1 RTREVEARGRAV
13 VGEHLGLE
21 TGQQAQ
27 GLRVALEPADVARD
41 LGQRRLAVVA
51 ERRVAEVVREA
62 RRVDDVGVATERAA
76 HAAAHLR
83 HLERVGQAR
92 AHEVVVPGAGH
103 LGLGAEPTQRGGV
116 HDAPAVTLERGPGLR
131 LGRLD
136 DPALDVRLAVRRRDA
151 APEGLLHAAT
161 LARLL
166 VVAVP
171 AQAAGQVDGV
181 LLRPRV
187 PGPGTDL
194 EAHGRQPLLRD
205 VELDGA
211 ERQ

>member
-1 RTREVEARGRAV
+1 
-13 VGEHLGLE
+13 
-21 TGQQAQ
+21 
-27 GLRVALEPADVARD
+27 
-41 LGQRRLAVVA
+41 
-51 ERRVAEVVREA
+51 
-62 RRVDDVGVATERAA
+62 
-76 HAAAHLR
+76 
-83 HLERVGQAR
+83 
-92 AHEVVVPGAGH
+92 
-103 LGLGAEPTQRGGV
+103 
-116 HDAPAVTLERGPGLR
+116 
-131 LGRLD
+131 
-136 DPALDVRLAVRRRDA
+136 LAVRRRDA

-211 ERQ
+211 ERQTLAIPDSHDPDFPPRVGAKRTELRHPGKTYVRPSEPAVVARDPDGLGAGARARL